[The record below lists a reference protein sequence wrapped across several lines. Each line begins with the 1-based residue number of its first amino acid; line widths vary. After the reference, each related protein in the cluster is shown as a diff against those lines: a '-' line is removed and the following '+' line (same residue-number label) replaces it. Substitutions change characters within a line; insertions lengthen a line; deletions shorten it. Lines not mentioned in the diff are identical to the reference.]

1 MTAPLMIGID
11 ISTARLS
18 GALLP
23 APETVTALHSI
34 TTPLNEGAEAIVET
48 AIVLGRRLLDLCD
61 RPPQAIGIAL
71 DGLLDEQGMLVY
83 AENDLRVLQNMPLK
97 ETLQQA
103 LGLPVRIEN
112 TVNAMAL
119 AEAHRG
125 SGCNCQSVLYVRAD
139 VSIGGAFV
147 YKGNIWHG
155 AHAGAGQ
162 IGYLLTGW
170 MGQKPIKLNER
181 ASGAGIATQYNMRS
195 RKFRVPA
202 LDEIIQYAA
211 QGDQLAIRVVRDGAR
226 MLGTVLSPVVGL
238 IDPQR
243 VVVGGMLANIG
254 PVWWDEFERALRDNP
269 LPALAHV
276 DVQPAHFDDHAALIG
291 TAFLPETDG

>member
-1 MTAPLMIGID
+1 MTAAPLMIGID
-11 ISTARLS
+11 ISTVRLS

-23 APETVTALHSI
+23 AAGGVTALHSI
-34 TTPLNEGAEAIVET
+34 TTPLNEGAEAVVET
-48 AIVLGRRLLDLCD
+48 AIVLGRRLLNLCEQ
-61 RPPQAIGIAL
+61 PPAAVGIAL
-71 DGLLDEQGMLVY
+71 DGLLDEEGRLVY
-83 AENDLRVLQNMPLK
+83 AENDLRVLQDVP
-97 ETLQQA
+97 LQQMLQDA
-103 LGLPVRIEN
+103 FGVPVRIEN
-112 TVNAMAL
+112 TVNTMAL

-125 SGCNCQSVLYVRAD
+125 SGCNCESVLYLRAD

-147 YKGNIWHG
+147 YQGRIWHG

-243 VVVGGMLANIG
+243 VVVGGTLVNIG
-254 PVWWDEFERALRDNP
+254 PVWWNEFERALRDNP
-269 LPALAHV
+269 LPALAHI

-291 TAFLPETDG
+291 TAFLPDD